1 MEGID
6 EVTQRDIRLG
16 PHISVELYREFRALI
31 ARRGW
36 TITWTIA
43 AMMRLMVGLEPQEF
57 EKMADALESV
67 AKEHPRGN
75 RIRRHQDQ
83 RASEGV

>member
-1 MEGID
+1 MN

-16 PHISVELYREFRALI
+16 PHISDELYREFRSLI

-36 TITWTIA
+36 TITWTIS
-43 AMMRLMVGLEPQEF
+43 AMMKAMVLMEPQEF
-57 EKMADALESV
+57 EDMADGLESV
-67 AKEHPRGN
+67 ARESPHGIRV
-75 RIRRHQDQ
+75 RRHQDQ